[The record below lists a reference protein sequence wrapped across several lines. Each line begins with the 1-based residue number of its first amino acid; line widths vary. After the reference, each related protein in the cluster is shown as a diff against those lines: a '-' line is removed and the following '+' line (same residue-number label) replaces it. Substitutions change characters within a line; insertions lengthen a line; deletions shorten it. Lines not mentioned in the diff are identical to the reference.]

1 MRKRQFK
8 QPKESAISSFFRQS
22 GSTPSGQTSRPTR
35 GASSDSREQFGNS
48 AVVNDGF
55 STYSANGGR
64 DGGGKVVD
72 REAQL
77 TVPSRIKVTRG
88 FMVDEELEME

>member
-1 MRKRQFK
+1 M
-8 QPKESAISSFFRQS
+8 
-22 GSTPSGQTSRPTR
+22 
-35 GASSDSREQFGNS
+35 
-48 AVVNDGF
+48 NDGF

-77 TVPSRIKVTRG
+77 AAPSRIKVTRG